1 VSAFAAAA
9 TAAQSAKA
17 RTGSGEDALQPL
29 SEGQS
34 PLTWIERLALPPH
47 GFKPLKHRKFVE
59 SIRTSSP
66 TEAAAW
72 LRLTHDARI
81 QDDDSAVAAG
91 EKAIMTL
98 ADFASGTAAV
108 NFDFHA
114 FHSSVVPPPN

>member
-1 VSAFAAAA
+1 VSTFTAAA

-17 RTGSGEDALQPL
+17 RSGSSEDALKPL

-34 PLTWIERLALPPH
+34 PLTWIERLALPSH

-91 EKAIMTL
+91 EKVIMSL
-98 ADFASGTAAV
+98 PDFAAGTAAV
-108 NFDFHA
+108 NFDLHA
-114 FHSSVVPPPN
+114 FHTSLVPPPK